1 MRVGNGGGGGG
12 RETLLGAGPF
22 NNKTLG
28 EDHDLWKA
36 VLGRGRGARS
46 AFVRDPLVYWRA
58 DGPAKL
64 TQSWR
69 T

>member
-1 MRVGNGGGGGG
+1 MY
-12 RETLLGAGPF
+12 EAGPF

-36 VLGRGRGARS
+36 ILALRPGSRA
-46 AFVRDPLVYWRA
+46 AFVRQPLVYWRA

-64 TQSWR
+64 TQSSR
-69 T
+69 A

>member
-1 MRVGNGGGGGG
+1 MGRC
-12 RETLLGAGPF
+12 RETLLAAGPF

-36 VLGRGRGARS
+36 VLARERGAGL